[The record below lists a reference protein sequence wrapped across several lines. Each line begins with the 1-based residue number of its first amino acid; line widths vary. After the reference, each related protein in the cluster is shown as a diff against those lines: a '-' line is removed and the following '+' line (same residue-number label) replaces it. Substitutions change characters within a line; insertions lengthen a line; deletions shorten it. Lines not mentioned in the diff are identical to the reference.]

1 VRKNDL
7 RLHFTD
13 FMSVLLGS
21 GAALSG
27 ADTAGDCNS
36 GFEKPSRIRYNW
48 TGMENRGRSQGRRLA
63 AVALLSVSLAACAA
77 GPARPRT
84 RPTPAAAAERVGRWD
99 ITVALYE
106 PALYGPER
114 ALDDLVGAYRLGLE
128 DGKLKN
134 ARLLVIKAQRRLELW
149 VGKRMVK
156 AYRIQ
161 LGIVPRGA
169 KVHQGD
175 RKTPEGDYFVCAHSK
190 SSYYLALWISY
201 PNLADARRGLSE
213 GRIGPGELEEVAGA
227 LAAGRCPPQRTKLGG
242 DLLIHGQPP
251 EYAAEV
257 AAAHRA
263 GSVPLR
269 KGLRA
274 GDVDPAAVRE
284 YQDWTEGCVALFNP
298 DIRELYEFVPDGTPI
313 RIVAD
318 GPITPPRPDRPVKTA
333 GAGRQ

>member
-1 VRKNDL
+1 
-7 RLHFTD
+7 
-13 FMSVLLGS
+13 
-21 GAALSG
+21 
-27 ADTAGDCNS
+27 
-36 GFEKPSRIRYNW
+36 
-48 TGMENRGRSQGRRLA
+48 
-63 AVALLSVSLAACAA
+63 
-77 GPARPRT
+77 
-84 RPTPAAAAERVGRWD
+84 
-99 ITVALYE
+99 
-106 PALYGPER
+106 
-114 ALDDLVGAYRLGLE
+114 
-128 DGKLKN
+128 
-134 ARLLVIKAQRRLELW
+134 
-149 VGKRMVK
+149 MVK

-169 KVHQGD
+169 KVRQGD

-201 PNLADARRGLSE
+201 PNLTDARRGLAE
-213 GRIGPGELEEVAGA
+213 GRIGPGESEEVAGA

-242 DLLIHGQPP
+242 RPSHPRPASGVRGGGRRGP
-251 EYAAEV
+251 
-257 AAAHRA
+257 RA

-313 RIVAD
+313 RIVAN
-318 GPITPPRPDRPVKTA
+318 GPITPPRPARPVEAA

>member
-1 VRKNDL
+1 
-7 RLHFTD
+7 
-13 FMSVLLGS
+13 MSVLLGS

-27 ADTAGDCNS
+27 ADAVGDCNS
-36 GFEKPSRIRYNW
+36 GFEKPSRIRYNR

-84 RPTPAAAAERVGRWD
+84 RPTPAAAAERVGRWG

-106 PALYGPER
+106 PGLYGPER
-114 ALDDLVGAYRLGLE
+114 ALADLVGTYRLRLE
-128 DGKLKN
+128 GGKLKK
-134 ARLLVIKAQRRLELW
+134 ARLLVVKAQRRLELW

-169 KVHQGD
+169 KVRQGD
-175 RKTPEGDYFVCAHSK
+175 RKTPEGDYFVCAHTK

-227 LAAGRCPPQRTKLGG
+227 LAVGRCPPQRTKLGG

-263 GSVPLR
+263 ASVPLR
-269 KGLRA
+269 QGLRA

-298 DIRELYEFVPDGTPI
+298 DIRELYEFVPDGTPV

-318 GPITPPRPDRPVKTA
+318 GPITPPRPGRPSQAPPV
-333 GAGRQ
+333 R

>member
-1 VRKNDL
+1 
-7 RLHFTD
+7 
-13 FMSVLLGS
+13 
-21 GAALSG
+21 
-27 ADTAGDCNS
+27 
-36 GFEKPSRIRYNW
+36 
-48 TGMENRGRSQGRRLA
+48 MENKGSSHKHRLA
-63 AVALLSVSLAACAA
+63 AVAVLAFSLAACAA

-84 RPTPAAAAERVGRWD
+84 RPTPATAAERIGRWG

-114 ALDDLVGAYRLGLE
+114 ALAELIGEYRPRLK
-128 DGKLKN
+128 DGKLKK
-134 ARLLVIKAQRRLELW
+134 ARLLVVKAQRRLELW
-149 VGKRMVK
+149 VGRRMVK

-169 KVHQGD
+169 KVRQGD
-175 RKTPEGDYFVCAHSK
+175 RMTPEGDYFVCSHSK

-201 PNLADARRGLSE
+201 PNLTDARRGLSE
-213 GRIGPGELEEVAGA
+213 GRIGPGESEEVAGA

-263 GSVPLR
+263 GSIPLR
-269 KGLRA
+269 TGLRA

-318 GPITPPRPDRPVKTA
+318 GPITPPRPDRKQPAVS
-333 GAGRQ
+333 